1 MADSPEIPKIL
12 ADNPAAAQRYLRMVA
27 AVGGVPDV
35 GDVVDDL
42 VLEALYGPYE
52 EVDPDNPNFV
62 RWRYPEVEEGALADL
77 PSGVSPDSEG
87 EPQDYGQD
95 DRPRHGVPT
104 QDWLSRGLKH
114 PAGRGWEAASDGGGA
129 PGLPAARPG
138 GLYGGLPAELPSH
151 PTALDPAQQARPFC
165 EVQYE
170 AGFRGGAR
178 GGMAG
183 AGGPR
188 ASAFPAGWQP
198 GDPPLAYALEAPD
211 PYSAPYSERSSE
223 LLPDEEGD
231 GVPAR
236 WATASA
242 PPAAKFDAPARAR
255 FLDALAT
262 SGNVRASAA
271 RVGVSRETAYRAR
284 RRYPDF
290 AQLWDAALVEARAHA
305 AGELASY
312 ALDGVPQPVLVRG
325 ELIATWRRIDARLLL
340 AHMARLDRFAEANP
354 RAVHAA
360 ARFDALLAA
369 HLGQEADALME
380 ETVEARSTAERASLG
395 TLPPTREEVMR
406 HAAGEALWAGDAGE
420 DMGEGEV
427 DSASARAGEAWDR
440 AAEAGHALVDA
451 ALDGAALD
459 GTGDREREAAGRNRA
474 ASVNPEVSPAGR
486 APPSRCRAGSAQAR
500 SRRRG

>member
-1 MADSPEIPKIL
+1 MADTPEIPNIL
-12 ADNPAAAQRYLRMVA
+12 ADNPAAAQRYLRIVA

-77 PSGVSPDSEG
+77 PSGASPDSEA
-87 EPQDYGQD
+87 EPQDYGQE

-114 PAGRGWEAASDGGGA
+114 PAGRGWEAAPTSGGA
-129 PGLPAARPG
+129 PGLPAARPS

-151 PTALDPAQQARPFC
+151 PSALDPAQQARPFC
-165 EVQYE
+165 EVEYE

-178 GGMAG
+178 GGMDG
-183 AGGPR
+183 AGGAR

-198 GDPPLAYALEAPD
+198 GDPPLAYTLEAPD
-211 PYSAPYSERSSE
+211 PYCAPCSEPSSE
-223 LLPDEEGD
+223 LLPDEEGG

-325 ELIATWRRIDARLLL
+325 ELVATWRRIDARLLL

-420 DMGEGEV
+420 DMGEDGV

-440 AAEAGHALVDA
+440 AAEAGYALVDA
-451 ALDGAALD
+451 ALDGAAGD
-459 GTGDREREAAGRNRA
+459 GAGEREREAAGRNRA
-474 ASVNPEVSPAGR
+474 ASVNPAVSPAGR
-486 APPSRCRAGSAQAR
+486 APPSRCRAGSAQAW
-500 SRRRG
+500 SQRRG

>member
-1 MADSPEIPKIL
+1 MADTPQIPKIL

-27 AVGGVPDV
+27 AGGGVPDV

-62 RWRYPEVEEGALADL
+62 RWRYPEVEAGALADL
-77 PSGVSPDSEG
+77 PSGASPDSEA
-87 EPQDYGQD
+87 EAEDYHHE

-114 PAGRGWEAASDGGGA
+114 PAGRGWEAAPDGGGA

-138 GLYGGLPAELPSH
+138 GLYGGLPVELPSH
-151 PTALDPAQQARPFC
+151 PTAIDPAQQARPFC
-165 EVQYE
+165 EVEYE
-170 AGFRGGAR
+170 AGFRGGTR
-178 GGMAG
+178 GGMAR

-211 PYSAPYSERSSE
+211 PYCAPCSAPCS
-223 LLPDEEGD
+223 DQEGD

-325 ELIATWRRIDARLLL
+325 ELVATWRRIDARLLL

-369 HLGQEADALME
+369 HLGQEPDALME

-420 DMGEGEV
+420 DGV
-427 DSASARAGEAWDR
+427 NSASARAGEAWDR
-440 AAEAGHALVDA
+440 AAKAGHALVDV

-459 GTGDREREAAGRNRA
+459 GAGEREREAAGRNRA
-474 ASVNPEVSPAGR
+474 ASVNPAVSPAGR

-500 SRRRG
+500 SQRRG